1 MHLRPETL
9 VAYLA
14 FFCVITYSLECISI
28 FKGGGGDRGWGGE
41 VSIFLELPSVNL
53 KAEKDRQSKNCGQ
66 KGCKLISD
74 LNSVKKTSLSHRAS

>member
-1 MHLRPETL
+1 MYIYFLR
-9 VAYLA
+9 
-14 FFCVITYSLECISI
+14 
-28 FKGGGGDRGWGGE
+28 GGGGGGWGEE

-74 LNSVKKTSLSHRAS
+74 LNSAKKTSLSHRAS